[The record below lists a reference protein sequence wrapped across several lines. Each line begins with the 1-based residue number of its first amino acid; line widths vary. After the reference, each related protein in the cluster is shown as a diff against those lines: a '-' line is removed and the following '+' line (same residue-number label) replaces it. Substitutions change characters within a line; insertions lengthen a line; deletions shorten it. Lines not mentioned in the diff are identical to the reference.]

1 MADFF
6 YGTQVTVTDL
16 AHVYADG
23 LDSTYKTNTIKVFF
37 DNVYIEAEGVETR
50 EPQCT
55 CISSDI
61 SGAVHGEE
69 IIISGTTYKIRGIQP
84 DTPSPDETTLILSKD

>member
-6 YGTQVTVTDL
+6 YSAQITVTDL

-23 LDSTYKTNTIKVFF
+23 LDATYSGGTIKIFF

-55 CISSDI
+55 CISTDV
-61 SGAVHGEE
+61 SGAAHGDE

-84 DTPSPDETTLILSKD
+84 DLPSPNQTTLILSKD